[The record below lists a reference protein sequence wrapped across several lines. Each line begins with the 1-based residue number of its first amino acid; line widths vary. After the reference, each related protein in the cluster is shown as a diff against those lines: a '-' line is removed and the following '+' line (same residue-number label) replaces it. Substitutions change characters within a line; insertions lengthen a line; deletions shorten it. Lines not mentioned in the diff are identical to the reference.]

1 MKRQETRQ
9 GCVHGEGGT
18 LGRRLQGQ
26 CQRRGWGAGG
36 AFKGR
41 GRRRGPREVSR
52 RRRGLSGKGGRG
64 RGPREGSR
72 RRRGPSGEEVEG
84 GARRREAKRRGTLG
98 DPEGGGASGGS
109 REAAKTLGVR
119 GPRQPGHL
127 VLACRPPVLCH
138 LSPHTLSLPLLPG

>member
-41 GRRRGPREVSR
+41 GRRRGPREGSR
-52 RRRGLSGKGGRG
+52 RRRGL
-64 RGPREGSR
+64 
-72 RRRGPSGEEVEG
+72 SGEEVEG